1 MSACM
6 RSLNSSDQWAP
17 GLSLLLL
24 FGCGCG
30 GSGGVLLS
38 RGDFRA
44 PTLSVSVARDE
55 VGLEGECELFMQLS
69 VAPFG
74 SVGAGNGH
82 VQAY

>member
-24 FGCGCG
+24 VGCGCG
-30 GSGGVLLS
+30 GGGGGVLLS

-44 PTLSVSVARDE
+44 PTLSVSVARED
-55 VGLEGECELFMQLS
+55 VGLEGE
-69 VAPFG
+69 
-74 SVGAGNGH
+74 
-82 VQAY
+82 

>member
-6 RSLNSSDQWAP
+6 RSLNSSDQCAP

-24 FGCGCG
+24 CGCG
-30 GSGGVLLS
+30 GGGVLLS

-55 VGLEGECELFMQLS
+55 VGLEGECELFIAVICGS
-69 VAPFG
+69 FG
-74 SVGAGNGH
+74 SVGAGNGQF
-82 VQAY
+82 QAY